1 VPFRSPGSQ
10 TIDVSLVRVHLR
22 TLGGAGTNAMLYA
35 RYAIP
40 GDTSKA
46 ITATAFGTCRLPLE
60 PEPEPEPE
68 PELEPEPEPEPELE
82 PEPEPE
88 PELDDPEPDDPEPE
102 SEPEPDPGAMAAKIM
117 GFILAPSRT
126 TEYALFRNRM
136 KASLVI
142 IAALVAIAI
151 VAPGCSGDDAAAD
164 ERALVRTDTAAWPS
178 DSFLENGHIH
188 VRGLA
193 FEGAKEEALRDLE
206 LALDELDGAPLKTSV
221 FFPVEQDERVPVGL
235 LPSAFARVTDFSP
248 EPDPPA
254 DFPLF
259 HRADTHEIIALS
271 PPGHAFREGH
281 RYSCTIDD
289 RWLRARA
296 ETNFTVGRPARILLA
311 LRDQVDQQP
320 LVSPTPKTID
330 KVIATPVTL
339 DQFFGTP
346 TPALNREG
354 LGDPAGM
361 KHDAIAAVVL
371 GSFEAPYFLTNGP
384 DHLGRIEIDPATNKA
399 KQQGTTAIPFLL
411 TLPKNIQPGAQV
423 PVMIFQHGLNAS
435 RMQVAAVAND
445 YAKAGYATIGVDA
458 LWHGDRRPNH
468 KDELH
473 EFGTTP
479 GADGLADADNLGAA
493 ILFFDFNGDASVNIH
508 ALDGR
513 VVRDNFRQAV
523 LDLTE
528 LVRFLKEGDF
538 APVASALQAADPAFP
553 PNITLDASRLVY
565 SSESFGSIL
574 GSMTIATDPRLPAA
588 ILAVGGAGIFV
599 PIFAY
604 SPYFN
609 RLATLFLK
617 PAFDPMIDV
626 SDPAVL
632 PAEAQR
638 SLALLQAAIEPSD
651 PIAFAPLIAK
661 RPARFAKSL
670 VLLQSFGDEL
680 IPNQSGELLAHQAGA
695 TTVVIPGRSRVPR
708 YVTALPTGAPPLSN
722 NLNGAT
728 VAHLNVDPSTHIMF
742 TRFTD
747 QRTYEPEF
755 PPVVPLASPQTIDQ
769 PIEWLH
775 QVATAFAA
783 EVRKNQG
790 PPALTVP

>member
-1 VPFRSPGSQ
+1 MKLP
-10 TIDVSLVRVHLR
+10 RVALLPPVLLAA
-22 TLGGAGTNAMLYA
+22 TLHGCAE
-35 RYAIP
+35 
-40 GDTSKA
+40 DKA
-46 ITATAFGTCRLPLE
+46 AE
-60 PEPEPEPE
+60 
-68 PELEPEPEPEPELE
+68 
-82 PEPEPE
+82 
-88 PELDDPEPDDPEPE
+88 
-102 SEPEPDPGAMAAKIM
+102 
-117 GFILAPSRT
+117 
-126 TEYALFRNRM
+126 
-136 KASLVI
+136 
-142 IAALVAIAI
+142 
-151 VAPGCSGDDAAAD
+151 
-164 ERALVRTDTAAWPS
+164 ERALATNVVWPS
-178 DSFLENGHIH
+178 DALLKDGH
-188 VRGLA
+188 VQLRGLA

-221 FFPVEQDERVPVGL
+221 FFSVEQDERVPVGL
-235 LPSAFARVTDFSP
+235 LPNAFARVTDFSP
-248 EPDPPA
+248 ADPDPPV

-281 RYSCTIDD
+281 RYGCSIDD

-296 ETNFTVGRPARILLA
+296 ETTFTVGHPARIMLA
-311 LRDQVDQQP
+311 LRDQLDQEP
-320 LVSPTPKTID
+320 LVSKAGPKRID

-339 DQFFGTP
+339 DEFFGQP
-346 TPALNREG
+346 TLNREG

-361 KHDAIAAVVL
+361 KHEAIGAVVL
-371 GSFEAPYFLTNGP
+371 GRFEAPYFLTNGP
-384 DHLGRIEIDPATNKA
+384 DHLGRIEIDPATKRA
-399 KQQGTTAIPFLL
+399 KQQGTTEIPFLL
-411 TLPKNIQPGAQV
+411 TMPKNIQPGAQV

-445 YAKAGYATIGVDA
+445 YARAGYATIGVDA

-473 EFGTTP
+473 EFGAAP
-479 GADGLADADNLGAA
+479 GADGLADNDNLGAS
-493 ILFFDFNGDASVNIH
+493 ILFFDFNGDPSVNVH

-528 LVRFLKEGDF
+528 LARFLKEADF
-538 APVASALQAADPAFP
+538 APMMSTIKAADPTFSAD
-553 PNITLDASRLVY
+553 IRLDASRLVY

-574 GSMTIATDPRLPAA
+574 GAMTIATDPRLPAA

-599 PIFAY
+599 PIFAN

-638 SLALLQAAIEPSD
+638 SLSLLQAAIEPTD

-661 RPARFAKSL
+661 RPARFPKSL
-670 VLLQSFGDEL
+670 LLLQAFSDEL
-680 IPNQSGELLAHQAGA
+680 IPNHAGELLAHQAGA
-695 TTVVIPGRSRVPR
+695 TTLVAPGRTRAPR
-708 YVTALPTGAPPLSN
+708 YVTALPTAPPPLAN
-722 NLNGAT
+722 NLSGAT

-747 QRTYEPEF
+747 QRTYEPSF
-755 PPVVPLASPQTIDQ
+755 PPAIPLASPQPIDQ

-775 QVATAFAA
+775 RVATSFAD

-790 PPALTVP
+790 APALVF